1 MTTQKFTCPPQ
12 NASGQGTFSDN
23 IVGLQLVGGGGFTQ
37 GNFEFTTSISEKQ
50 NRSFNIGTFSDPMSL
65 ESMNIES
72 LLEAKSIL
80 TNNFQVYPNY
90 DLSQV
95 TNFTEYGSLTKRIS
109 TSVTKIINYFP
120 AALEV
125 SSVNSK
131 LLNVETATN
140 AVYDFIDNETQFEI
154 GLTSINNPFD
164 IDFTINSQRNLIL
177 KEFATSPLRDMTTN
191 YAKYS
196 LFIRQ
201 KEYPVNF
208 IYPIDDNSV
217 ILKLIVEGN
226 PFSGDLISYEYLVIR
241 PNNIE
246 VNKIFNESLDS
257 VENFLLNRDVTPKY
271 TASFQVPLE
280 TDSGKY
286 IFTQKN
292 LTFPINGVWNL
303 DIISTSFDNYL
314 KKLGDYSNNLD
325 EYKTNL
331 ISRFLTTAALKEFDT
346 ADQKLEKVLQIYG
359 RSFDETKTFI
369 NALSNM
375 NNVNYIVKNDI
386 PSQLLK
392 NLAET
397 LGWKTNISPITNE
410 QLLSSV
416 FSPTTNVFSGLSKGK
431 TPDELNY
438 QYYRNLVLN
447 SAYLFKSKGTR
458 KSIECLLKLIGAP
471 EALTEFNEH
480 VYVADQRINMSDFE
494 QQYKQITG
502 GTLTQ
507 QFPLLQTTNL
517 FSIQGIQY
525 TGFTTSSSTID
536 VLTTRDDY
544 PIDVFGCPK
553 MPRATD
559 TYYYQIG
566 GGWFES
572 TPQHHMPE
580 AINITNSVFTGNN
593 PNFQTTLLPFNYGE
607 EYLQRYRNFPYMRL
621 GYGIQKIKDNKKSW
635 YDNQGNLRQSFDG
648 DFNAYYEAYE
658 DCLVI
663 NVKNVDI
670 FMNPAQGLVYDVW
683 SMSRQYNFPIP
694 EQGLNYISPSP
705 CNISNPY
712 PKKGGI
718 DWTEI
723 IPRPKQK
730 TFFEFA
736 QTFWKNMIN
745 VRNRQYIS
753 DGKTGGYPTLQSI
766 YWKYLE
772 SQKLANIQNDNFTY
786 QTMIDYVNGLG
797 TYWVNLVEQ
806 MIPATTIWTTGMK
819 LENSIFHRQKFVW
832 RRQTGCKF
840 VPVLCNPCTIITQL
854 YTYDCPSQEIEC
866 GIFPWNDNP
875 TVVSFGY
882 ILNQTLQQYYEST
895 NINYADCLGT
905 TIIANWYIDLRINGL
920 PVFQNQFLTTN
931 GPINAPTQQQWL
943 LALEDGLSSLQVN
956 GYSYVIDMENET
968 VTVFNNNCTSNF
980 DEFQINVGIE
990 FNVLCNG

>member
-1 MTTQKFTCPPQ
+1 MATQKFTCPPQ
-12 NASGQGTFSDN
+12 TASGQGTFSDN

-37 GNFEFTTSISEKQ
+37 ANFEFTTSISEKQ
-50 NRSFNIGTFSDPMSL
+50 NRNFNIGTFSDPMSL
-65 ESMNIES
+65 KSMNIENV
-72 LLEAKSIL
+72 LEARNIL

-95 TNFTEYGSLTKRIS
+95 TNFTEYGSLTKRLS

-120 AALEV
+120 AALEI
-125 SSVNSK
+125 SPVNSK
-131 LLNVETATN
+131 LLNVETAIN
-140 AVYDFIDNETQFEI
+140 AVYDVVDNETQFEI
-154 GLTSINNPFD
+154 RLTSINNPLD
-164 IDFTINSQRNLIL
+164 IDFSIDSTRNLVLREIPV
-177 KEFATSPLRDMTTN
+177 SPLRDMTIE
-191 YAKYS
+191 YKKYS

-201 KEYPVNF
+201 QEYPVNF
-208 IYPIDDNSV
+208 LYPIDNNSV
-217 ILKLIVEGN
+217 TLKLVVEGN
-226 PFSGDLISYEYLVIR
+226 PFSGNSISYEYLVIR

-246 VNKIFNESLDS
+246 VNKVFNDSLDP
-257 VENFLLNRDVTPKY
+257 VENFLLNRNVNPIY
-271 TASFQVPLE
+271 TASFRVPIE
-280 TDSGKY
+280 TEAGTYVFSEKY
-286 IFTQKN
+286 A
-292 LTFPINGVWNL
+292 TFPLNGVWNL
-303 DIISTSFDNYL
+303 DIQSNAFDNYL
-314 KKLGDYSNNLD
+314 QKLSDYGINLD

-346 ADQKLEKVLQIYG
+346 TDQKFEKVLQIYG

-369 NALSNM
+369 NAMANM

-410 QLLSSV
+410 QLLNSV
-416 FSPTTNVFSGLSKGK
+416 FSPTTNTFSGLSKGQ

-438 QYYRNLVLN
+438 QYYRNLILN

-471 EALTEFNEH
+471 EALTEFNEY

-494 QQYKQITG
+494 QQYRQITG
-502 GTLTQ
+502 GTFTQ
-507 QFPLLQTTNL
+507 QFPSLQTNNL
-517 FSIQGIQY
+517 FSIQGTQY
-525 TGFTTSSSTID
+525 TGFTTNSITVD
-536 VLTTRDDY
+536 VTTTRDDY
-544 PIDVFGCPK
+544 PVDIFGCPQ
-553 MPRATD
+553 MPRSTE

-572 TPQHHMPE
+572 TPQHRMP
-580 AINITNSVFTGNN
+580 AATNITNSVFTGNN
-593 PNFQTTLLPFNYGE
+593 PDFQTSLLPFNYGE
-607 EYLQRYRNFPYMRL
+607 EYLQRYREFPYMNL
-621 GYGIQKIKDNKKSW
+621 GYRLQKIADNKKSW
-635 YDNQGNLRQSFDG
+635 YDNQGILRQSFDG
-648 DFNAYYEAYE
+648 GFDAYYTASE
-658 DCLVI
+658 DCLVL

-694 EQGLNYISPSP
+694 EQGLNYVPPTP

-712 PKKGGI
+712 PKRGGI

-723 IPRPKQK
+723 VPKPKQK

-736 QTFWKNMIN
+736 QTFWHNMIN
-745 VRNRQYIS
+745 VRNRQFIT

-772 SQKLANIQNDNFTY
+772 SQKLAGIQNDNFTY

-797 TYWVNLVEQ
+797 NYWINLIEQ
-806 MIPATTIWTTGMK
+806 MIPATTIWTTGVK

-840 VPVLCNPCTIITQL
+840 VPVPCKPCSIITQL
-854 YTYDCPSQEIEC
+854 YTYDCPAQEIEC
-866 GIFPWNDNP
+866 GIFPWNNDP

-882 ILNQTLQQYYEST
+882 ILNQTLQQYYQST

-905 TIIANWYIDLRINGL
+905 TIIANWFVDLRINGS
-920 PVFQNQFLTTN
+920 PVYQNQFLTTY
-931 GPINAPTQQQWL
+931 GAINAPTQQQWL
-943 LALEDGLSSLQVN
+943 LALEDGLSSLQVD
-956 GYSYVIDMENET
+956 GYSYDIDIENET
-968 VTVFNNNCTSNF
+968 VTVFNNNCTSTF
-980 DEFQINVGIE
+980 DDFQINVGID
-990 FNVLCNG
+990 FQVLCNG